1 MSHQSTFGE
10 IEAFSPLGIR
20 HCFGQGSRR
29 IWQPVPSRVGNTSPS
44 KAPPRV
50 GAARAA
56 GHAVIAAG
64 CDPAKVSA
72 AIGQDDDLMAIK
84 LDITRLQDA
93 QDAVATA
100 IAKFGP
106 MNVTRAV
113 LPVMRRQH
121 AGLVLTISSTA
132 GISGLSFCP
141 AHAAAKFG
149 VDGWMESL
157 TPETALRPHFAT
169 SKEPTAN
176 RGGRRYLPYA
186 FTEQSYSRNN
196 FRDPGADE
204 SAHPARAVLASP
216 PSSTNSHRCATK
228 VRSP

>member
-1 MSHQSTFGE
+1 V
-10 IEAFSPLGIR
+10 
-20 HCFGQGSRR
+20 GQR
-29 IWQPVPSRVGNTSPS
+29 
-44 KAPPRV
+44 A
-50 GAARAA
+50 AA

-113 LPVMRRQH
+113 LPVDAQAARWSGTHNLIDR
-121 AGLVLTISSTA
+121 

-141 AHAAAKFG
+141 AYAAAKFG
-149 VDGWMESL
+149 VDG
-157 TPETALRPHFAT
+157 
-169 SKEPTAN
+169 
-176 RGGRRYLPYA
+176 
-186 FTEQSYSRNN
+186 
-196 FRDPGADE
+196 
-204 SAHPARAVLASP
+204 
-216 PSSTNSHRCATK
+216 
-228 VRSP
+228 